1 MCGIVALAA
10 SKKRV
15 RHDASQNREAVR
27 RAMGALDRRGP
38 DGEGLWSS
46 PRGDVVLGHTRLAI
60 VDLAGGAQPMANEDG
75 SCVLVFNGELYGHA
89 EIRADLE
96 QRGHRFRS
104 RCDAEI
110 IVHLYEEHGATTE
123 MLAHLR
129 GEFAFVLWD
138 ETKRRLFAARDRFG
152 IKPLVYAEHDGGLY
166 LGSRA
171 KALFDAGVPARW
183 NEASLFQAASLQYTL
198 PDETLFDRVR
208 VLPPGHFLLTEPDRD
223 DEPRVYTYW
232 DQDYPPAASEGG
244 APAHAIEQASEAV
257 RAALE
262 DAVRVRLDADV
273 PVAFQLSGGIDSSA
287 VLALAAH
294 CAPDRER
301 DAFTISF
308 TDAERYDERALAIE
322 MAAKVSARHHVIE
335 VSSAQLLDA
344 LPRAIADGE
353 GLAVNAHI
361 AAKHILSRKV
371 REAGFKVV
379 LTGEGAD
386 EVLAGYAHLRA
397 DLAHGAV
404 SSTLQATNT
413 VSSGLMLPHDGDAL
427 DTSAVLRA
435 LGFVPTWLRAKA
447 NLGARLHGLMSTDAQ
462 VEHAR
467 VDPFDRMLSRM
478 NIDEQLR
485 GRGRVE
491 QASYLWSKLAL
502 EGYILR
508 TLGDG
513 MEMAHSIEGRL
524 PFLDHRFFEVVRSL
538 PTQFKITGLEAGG
551 RPMVEKAVLR
561 LAVGPLLTE
570 ALRTR
575 QKHPFLA
582 PPLLTTSAAGSVREH
597 VSGASLPRFFDQRKV
612 SALFDRLPSMTEDE
626 RIAVEPALMML
637 FSASI
642 LHTTY
647 RL

>member
-1 MCGIVALAA
+1 MCGIMALATSTKRAHA
-10 SKKRV
+10 S
-15 RHDASQNREAVR
+15 HPREVVR

-110 IVHLYEEHGATTE
+110 IVHLYEEHGATSE

-208 VLPPGHFLLTEPDRD
+208 VLPPGQFMLAEPDRD
-223 DEPRVYTYW
+223 AAPRVYTYW
-232 DQDYPPAASEGG
+232 DQDYPLAASEASGT
-244 APAHAIEQASEAV
+244 PAHAIEQAAEAV

-308 TDAERYDERALAIE
+308 VDAERYDERALAIE
-322 MAAKVSARHHVIE
+322 MAAKVSARHHVVE

-413 VSSGLMLPHDGDAL
+413 VSSGLMLPHDGEAL

-447 NLGARLHGLMSTDAQ
+447 NLGARLRGLMSTDAQ
-462 VEHAR
+462 AEHAR

-478 NIDEQLR
+478 SIDGQLR

-538 PTQFKITGLEAGG
+538 PTHFKITGLDASG
-551 RPMVEKAVLR
+551 RSMTEKAVLR

-570 ALRTR
+570 ELRTR

-582 PPLLTTSAAGSVREH
+582 PPLLASAASSVRERIA
-597 VSGASLPRFFDQRKV
+597 GASLPRFFDQRKV

-626 RIAVEPALMML
+626 RIAVEPALMMI
-637 FSASI
+637 FSTSI